1 MHSSE
6 YYYHTHYTELHGS
19 YSGTRCDM
27 ATLEVW
33 NQLGTPR
40 CPDFPDPCI
49 LKSYLTT
56 QVCWSFGVPHLLV
69 LISTCYSV
77 RKICWQGWIWWEWWP
92 ICQGFIHQQYL
103 SCCAKQPI
111 SQCFWATIHHFSA
124 ILLVLIPNNI
134 MVTLWYHLQYILW
147 SKNKRYI
154 NRNTKCKT
162 KRCIMCQYM
171 YQCKRHEMY
180 VKNQRNKN
188 YTNYEISPVSEN
200 SWGLRDEEAIGE
212 LRVGKNNWVTQL
224 LNKIIY
230 LTNLSGHPKITNIA
244 L

>member
-6 YYYHTHYTELHGS
+6 YYYHTHYTELQWFIQWYSVWYGHLGS
-19 YSGTRCDM
+19 
-27 ATLEVW
+27 W
-33 NQLGTPR
+33 NQSGAPR
-40 CPDFPDPCI
+40 CPDFPDPYI

-56 QVCWSFGVPHLLV
+56 QVCGSFGVPHLLV
-69 LISTCYSV
+69 LISTCNSAC
-77 RKICWQGWIWWEWWP
+77 KICWQGWIWWEWWP

-111 SQCFWATIHHFSA
+111 SQCFWATIQYPTISWCLNTQQYHGD
-124 ILLVLIPNNI
+124 LITYDI
-134 MVTLWYHLQYILW
+134 SW

-154 NRNTKCKT
+154 NHNTKCKT

-180 VKNQRNKN
+180 MKNQRNKN

-224 LNKIIY
+224 LNKIIF
-230 LTNLSGHPKITNIA
+230 N
-244 L
+244 